1 VLDLLLLLTLL
12 AIAIWVDSRIQRHGR
27 GAIPRSAGADLG
39 PEAHEYLS
47 RVDAG
52 LELPARDREEIR
64 SELLD
69 HLIDSVAAIEAEGLD
84 QERATREALARLGN
98 PGELARAMNRAH
110 RSTRRLLAGA
120 GGGVFEAG
128 VGAVVGIVF
137 GWILALLCVVV
148 AAILLTTILR
158 PVTDL
163 AAGFLPAF
171 DTDPNATGANTALF
185 AGVCAFAAWMAA
197 RRAVRTSHRLSR
209 WSIGTVGRWW
219 ALVGGGGLALLVVF
233 VVRGQQT
240 WLAVPVELLIPVAF
254 AFGALFKAHK
264 TFSYAVPHSVL
275 AIGAIGAL
283 VLPVVLLM
291 GTSTSAGSYTYSYDS
306 TEQERAWDSVAPA
319 WGQRTYPGIVT
330 TDTGV
335 MLGSPVFDMTYTV
348 EDPATLA
355 GFHDLRFET
364 WRAVHYAGA
373 PAIAQEAMVPDP
385 AYAAPYVT
393 QPALVQ
399 DGRIRLHLDLG
410 RVRTTSW
417 LVFLTGVAADGQR
430 YRLIR
435 PEHYVSTF
443 DGTVWEWLTAGS

>member
-1 VLDLLLLLTLL
+1 VANLLLLLALL
-12 AIAIWVDSRIQRHGR
+12 LVAIWIDGRIQRHGKHDLPPETD
-27 GAIPRSAGADLG
+27 ANLG
-39 PEAHEYLS
+39 PETYEYLD

-52 LELPARDREEIR
+52 LDLPARDRREIR

-69 HLIDSVAAIEAEGLD
+69 HLIDSTAAIEAEGLD
-84 QERATREALARLGN
+84 RERATREALARLGN

-137 GWILALLCVVV
+137 GYVLALLCVLV

-171 DTDPNATGANTALF
+171 DTDPNATGANTALS

-197 RRAVRTSHRLSR
+197 RRAVRTTHRLSR
-209 WSIGTVGRWW
+209 RSIRTAGRWW
-219 ALVGGGGLALLVVF
+219 ALIGGGGLALLVVF
-233 VVRGQQT
+233 VVRSQQT

-264 TFSYAVPHSVL
+264 TFSYAVPHPVL

-291 GTSTSAGSYTYSYDS
+291 GTSTSVGSYTYSYDS

-319 WGQRTYPGIVT
+319 WGQRTYPGIVA

-355 GFHDLRFET
+355 EFHDLRFET

-435 PEHYVSTF
+435 PEHYISSF
-443 DGTVWEWLTAGS
+443 SGTVWEWLTAGS